1 MIVEAPYI
9 KPTAIPSID
18 YYLIIHWL
26 NFIDG
31 HGSFPSCF
39 IKLDQKVMEKTPFE
53 KNPEQFNVKL

>member
-9 KPTAIPSID
+9 KLKPTAIPSID
-18 YYLIIHWL
+18 CYLIIHWL

-31 HGSFPSCF
+31 LGSFPCCF

-53 KNPEQFNVKL
+53 KIMNNSM